1 MRRSL
6 VAVLP
11 GWITAPLVH
20 GDERERIRP
29 ANRGYEA
36 TPTRERRDF
45 AVGGVPRIHVC

>member
-11 GWITAPLVH
+11 GWIIAPLVD

-29 ANRGYEA
+29 ANRGYGA
-36 TPTRERRDF
+36 TPPRECRVS